1 MLNNTTE
8 DKMDAK
14 QNGKLPAY
22 GEGLQE
28 MVDRH
33 GNSSFA
39 NVGQGLTKREVFAMT
54 AMQGI
59 IADLAAQKADR
70 PGAAVAIRAVI
81 YADALLKELSL

>member
-1 MLNNTTE
+1 
-8 DKMDAK
+8 MDAK

-39 NVGQGLTKREVFAMT
+39 NVGQGLTKREAFAM
-54 AMQGI
+54 AGMQGI
-59 IADLAAQKADR
+59 LANSDA
-70 PGAAVAIRAVI
+70 GG
-81 YADALLKELSL
+81 DALDKVARLAVRLADDILQALEEK